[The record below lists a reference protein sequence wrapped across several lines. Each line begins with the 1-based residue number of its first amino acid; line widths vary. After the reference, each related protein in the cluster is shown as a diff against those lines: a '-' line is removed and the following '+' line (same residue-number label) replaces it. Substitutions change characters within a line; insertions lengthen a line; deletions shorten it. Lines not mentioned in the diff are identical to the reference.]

1 MKELRQTLMQ
11 SIFEVFEKMFYIFLE
26 PSDVHF
32 LGFDVEA
39 DIDFKGA
46 LKGSLSLQLSHNMAK
61 HMVSHLL
68 NVPLD
73 QVTDEHVQDCAKEA
87 TNMICG
93 NFISRADRQNAYDY
107 SSPRFFTTLK
117 GPWPYSPDEKSE
129 SIRLNF
135 DSDSGR
141 ASVILSLSN

>member
-1 MKELRQTLMQ
+1 MKELRQTLIQ

-39 DIDFKGA
+39 DIDFQGA

-87 TNMICG
+87 TSMICG
-93 NFISRADRQNAYDY
+93 NFITRADHQNAYDF
-107 SSPRFFTTLK
+107 SPPQFFTTPK
-117 GPWPYSPDEKSE
+117 SPWPYSPDEKSE
-129 SIRLNF
+129 SVRLNF

-141 ASVILSLSN
+141 ASVMLSLSN

>member
-39 DIDFKGA
+39 NIDFQGA
-46 LKGSLSLQLSHNMAK
+46 LMGSLSLQLSHNMAK

-87 TNMICG
+87 ANMICG
-93 NFISRADRQNAYDY
+93 NFITKADHQNAYDF
-107 SSPRFFTTLK
+107 SSPQFYTAPR
-117 GPWPYSPDEKSE
+117 GPWPYAPDGKPE

-141 ASVILSLSN
+141 ASIGLSLSN